1 MAARPHARLSDSAR
15 APARSGSRFGNA
27 APAVDNGVM
36 AKLTDDEV
44 AAALDGLPEWTR
56 AGDEI
61 VRTVELDT
69 FPGAIAFVG
78 RVAEL
83 AEAADHHPDLDIR
96 YRTVRVALTTH
107 DSGGLTV
114 RDIDLA
120 GQIDAVVAG

>member
-1 MAARPHARLSDSAR
+1 
-15 APARSGSRFGNA
+15 
-27 APAVDNGVM
+27 M

-44 AAALDGLPEWTR
+44 QAALVSLPEWTR

-61 VRTVELDT
+61 VRTVELET
-69 FPGAIAFVG
+69 FLGAVAFVG

-96 YRTVRVALTTH
+96 YRKVRVALTTH
-107 DSGGLTV
+107 DSGGLTA

-120 GQIDAVVAG
+120 AQIDAVVAG